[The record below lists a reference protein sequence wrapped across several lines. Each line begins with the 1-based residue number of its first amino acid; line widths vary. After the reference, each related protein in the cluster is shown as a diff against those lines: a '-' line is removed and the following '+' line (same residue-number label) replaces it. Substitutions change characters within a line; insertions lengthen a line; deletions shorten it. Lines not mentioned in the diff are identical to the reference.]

1 LFVRVLLHLLTK
13 STRRQ
18 QRCREADAAAL
29 ESVPQVTKSA
39 SFSWHGSC
47 SYKANPAQQPTDKGE
62 MKMNKLM
69 IAAASL
75 MIAASAQASQPEFNL
90 VEVEMTPIAEAQ
102 KPLLLASD
110 RFANYELENSA
121 SSGQ

>member
-1 LFVRVLLHLLTK
+1 
-13 STRRQ
+13 
-18 QRCREADAAAL
+18 
-29 ESVPQVTKSA
+29 
-39 SFSWHGSC
+39 
-47 SYKANPAQQPTDKGE
+47 

-102 KPLLLASD
+102 KPILVAAD
-110 RFANYELENSA
+110 RFASYELENVA
-121 SSGQ
+121 SGGQ

>member
-1 LFVRVLLHLLTK
+1 
-13 STRRQ
+13 
-18 QRCREADAAAL
+18 
-29 ESVPQVTKSA
+29 
-39 SFSWHGSC
+39 
-47 SYKANPAQQPTDKGE
+47 
-62 MKMNKLM
+62 MKNLM

-75 MIAASAQASQPEFNL
+75 MIVANAQASQPEFNL

-121 SSGQ
+121 SGGQ